1 VNPGAIVFIQGVAA
15 TGAWVAGLVFLRF
28 WRESQDRLFAF
39 FGIAFWLLALS
50 WTLLGLSNPDDERRP
65 YIYAI
70 RLVAFLLIIGGM
82 IDKNR
87 GGR

>member
-1 VNPGAIVFIQGVAA
+1 MKPDSIVFLQAVAA
-15 TGAWVAGLVFLRF
+15 TGAFVAGLFFFRF
-28 WRESQDRLFAF
+28 WRDSGDRLFGF
-39 FGIAFWLLALS
+39 FGTAFWLLALS
-50 WTLLGLSNPDDERRP
+50 WTLLGWYSPTDETRP

-87 GGR
+87 STR